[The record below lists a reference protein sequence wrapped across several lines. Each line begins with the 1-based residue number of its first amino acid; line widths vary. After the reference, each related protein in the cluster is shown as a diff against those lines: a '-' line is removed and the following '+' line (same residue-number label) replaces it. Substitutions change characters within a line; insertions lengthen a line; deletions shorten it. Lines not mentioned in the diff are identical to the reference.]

1 MDRMRR
7 LAWLGFLAVA
17 ALLLAG
23 CPPRMDD
30 HQKLVKDGND
40 YFDTGNYRRAIEAF
54 TKALELKPGEPGVL
68 VNRANARMMLGDT
81 QGALADYDEAVRLDP
96 KFALAYANR
105 GILKDRMG
113 DAEGAIQDYRKA
125 LELDPSLGDP
135 PGILKRVLYNVPD
148 ETIKDRLE
156 YLEAVQAARRSAQGH
171 SPASRGATE

>member
-7 LAWLGFLAVA
+7 LACLGLLAAVT
-17 ALLLAG
+17 LFLAG
-23 CPPRMDD
+23 CPPRMDE
-30 HQKLVKDGND
+30 HQKLLKDGND
-40 YFDTGNYRRAIEAF
+40 YFDTGDYERAVEAF
-54 TKALELKPGEPGVL
+54 TKALELRPGEPGVL
-68 VNRANARMMLGDT
+68 VNRANARMMLGDN

-135 PGILKRVLYNVPD
+135 PGILKRILYNVPD

-156 YLEAVQAARRSAQGH
+156 YLEAVRAARQG
-171 SPASRGATE
+171 SPADAAGPRNPTE

>member
-1 MDRMRR
+1 MDRMGKI
-7 LAWLGFLAVA
+7 AWLGFLAA
-17 ALLLAG
+17 ALFMAG

-40 YFDTGNYRRAIEAF
+40 YFDTGDYERAVEAF
-54 TKALELKPGEPGVL
+54 TKALELRPGEPGVL

-81 QGALADYDEAVRLDP
+81 RGALADYDEAVRLDP

-135 PGILKRVLYNVPD
+135 PGILKRILYNVPD

-156 YLEAVQAARRSAQGH
+156 YLEAVQAARQDTRGR
-171 SPASRGATE
+171 SPAPRSTTK